1 MHKTLR
7 TLSNECSWKLDYMK
21 EMMKDLNACASLCF
35 SLLLS
40 LSKMGGKL
48 QFIGRKEFGAVGS
61 CFGSKLAVTTTFR
74 RLKTRVTSKWIE
86 LLRSGFG

>member
-1 MHKTLR
+1 
-7 TLSNECSWKLDYMK
+7 MK
-21 EMMKDLNACASLCF
+21 EMMKDLNACVSLCF
-35 SLLLS
+35 S

-74 RLKTRVTSKWIE
+74 RLKTHVTSKWIE